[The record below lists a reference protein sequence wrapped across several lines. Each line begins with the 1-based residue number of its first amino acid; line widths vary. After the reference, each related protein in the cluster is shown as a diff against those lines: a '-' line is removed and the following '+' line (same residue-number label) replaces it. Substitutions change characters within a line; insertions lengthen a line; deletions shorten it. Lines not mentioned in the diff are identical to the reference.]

1 MGAGA
6 YANKSVENVMIG
18 RYAMQSAGNGDKT
31 VQCNV
36 AIGNSAGNKTYGNN
50 NTFVGYNAGYRNTS
64 GRSNVMVG
72 GSTLGCSTGTG
83 NNNTFV
89 GAEIYTP
96 SNLHDSIALGKG
108 AIPTNNN
115 QMMLGSSDITEVVIC
130 GNKKINF
137 NADGTV
143 TWESI

>member
-1 MGAGA
+1 
-6 YANKSVENVMIG
+6 MIG
-18 RYAMQSAGNGDKT
+18 RYAMQNAGNGDKT
-31 VQCNV
+31 IQWNV

-83 NNNTFV
+83 NNNTFI
-89 GAEIYTP
+89 GAEIYT
-96 SNLHDSIALGKG
+96 SENLHDSIGLGKG
-108 AIPTNNN
+108 AIPTKSN
-115 QMMLGSSDITEVVIC
+115 QMMLGNMDITEVVVC
-130 GNKKINF
+130 GNKKIIF
-137 NADGTV
+137 NSDGTV